1 MFYQE
6 LIFRNSIKRNTIL
19 VKFRFL
25 DSKSAFV
32 RVTMIRM
39 LRDYYELTKPKMVRA
54 NVFIAAMVY
63 LFASHWQID
72 WAALAL
78 LLFGLTFTIAGGC
91 VLNNIYDKDI
101 DAKMSRTKD
110 RAMAAGHINPNT
122 AMVFGAFLVALGIKL
137 LWFINA
143 PTAIAGLVGAI
154 TYVFLYTPLKHK
166 SGMAVYVGAIAGATP
181 PLIGYTAA
189 TGAIDMLAWLLFAF
203 MFLWQVPHFFAISR
217 YRYDEYAAAGIPL
230 LVARPKGE
238 TERMQARKLFLGSLI
253 FLVLA
258 FGMLASIGYFS

>member
-1 MFYQE
+1 
-6 LIFRNSIKRNTIL
+6 
-19 VKFRFL
+19 
-25 DSKSAFV
+25 
-32 RVTMIRM
+32 M

-54 NVFIAAMVY
+54 NIFIAATVY
-63 LFASHWQID
+63 LFASHWQVNWPTFI
-72 WAALAL
+72 L
-78 LLFGLTFTIAGGC
+78 LMFGLTFTIAGGC

-110 RAMAAGHINPNT
+110 RAMAAGRINPNT

-143 PTAIAGLVGAI
+143 PAATAGLVGAI

-181 PLIGYTAA
+181 PLIGYAAA
-189 TGAIDMLAWLLFAF
+189 TGTIDTLACLLFAF

-217 YRYDEYAAAGIPL
+217 YRYDEYVAAGIPL
-230 LVARPKGE
+230 LVARPKDE
-238 TERMQARKLFLGSLI
+238 AARMQARKLFFGSLI

-258 FGMLASIGYFS
+258 CVMLALIGYFS